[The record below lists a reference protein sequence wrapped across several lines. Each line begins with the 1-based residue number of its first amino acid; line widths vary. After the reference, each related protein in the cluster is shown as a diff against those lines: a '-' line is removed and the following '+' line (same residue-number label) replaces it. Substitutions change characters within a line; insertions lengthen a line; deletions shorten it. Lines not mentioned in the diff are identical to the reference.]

1 MKKYAFN
8 EITLMQ
14 YILAIHGMQVGIGV
28 LQLPRLL
35 AEKAGTDGWI
45 SLVIGW
51 LVALAVSLV
60 IIRVMKYYPE
70 GTILELLSHYFGR
83 WAGKLGALVFCAY
96 FFFFFFIVIVR
107 AVLFLKLWI
116 LPQTPDATIMVL
128 LLIPSFLIVLGG
140 VRILGRYAEL
150 VFYMALWVPFFY
162 LIPLSVSHHWLHLLP
177 VLKESW
183 KNILET
189 SLTTVVSFLGFE
201 TAFFLYPF
209 LQKKQSASK
218 GMIIANILTIFVYL
232 GVTLVC
238 FVFFSPD
245 EITRYNE
252 PTLSVLKVTELR
264 FVERMEIVFL
274 AFYLFILSTTSMP
287 MMYFTIFC
295 SNWLFGTKAFRG
307 HFLVLV
313 AVVVAYVVFF
323 VPTFPQSDK
332 SQKIFGNIAL
342 YLIVGLPFVLWFMLW
357 IKTRSAR
364 RKLA

>member
-1 MKKYAFN
+1 MKKYALN

-28 LQLPRLL
+28 FQLPRLL

-45 SLVIGW
+45 SLFIGW

-60 IIRVMKYYPE
+60 IIRVMRYYPE
-70 GTILELLSHYFGR
+70 GTLLELLSHHFGR

-96 FFFFFFIVIVR
+96 FFYFFFIVIVR

-116 LPQTPDATIMVL
+116 LPQTPDAMIMVL
-128 LLIPSFLIVLGG
+128 ILIPSYLIVPGG

-162 LIPLSVSHHWLHLLP
+162 LLPLSVSHHWLHLLP
-177 VLKESW
+177 LLKEDW
-183 KNILET
+183 KTILET
-189 SLTTVVSFLGFE
+189 SLTTIVSFLGFE

-209 LQKKQSASK
+209 LQQKQSASK
-218 GMIIANILTIFVYL
+218 GMIIANILTMMVYL

-342 YLIVGLPFVLWFMLW
+342 YLIVGFPFVLWFMLW

>member
-1 MKKYAFN
+1 MKKYAVN

-14 YILAIHGMQVGIGV
+14 YILAIHGMQIGIGV

-51 LVALAVSLV
+51 LVSIIVSLV
-60 IIRVMKYYPE
+60 IIRIMKYYPE
-70 GTILELLSHYFGR
+70 GTLLELLSHYFGR
-83 WAGKLGALVFCAY
+83 WAGKLGALVFTAY
-96 FFFFFFIVIVR
+96 FFYFFFIVIVR

-116 LPQTPDATIMVL
+116 LPQTPDFMIMILFLV
-128 LLIPSFLIVLGG
+128 PSYPIVLGG
-140 VRILGRYAEL
+140 VRIMGRYAEL
-150 VFYMALWVPFFY
+150 VFYMALWLPIFY
-162 LIPLSVSHHWLHLLP
+162 LFPLSVSHHWLHLLP

-183 KNILET
+183 KTILET
-189 SLTTVVSFLGFE
+189 SLSTVVSFLGFE

-209 LQKKQSASK
+209 LQKKQSAST
-218 GMIIANILTIFVYL
+218 GMIIANILTMIVYL

-245 EITRYNE
+245 EITQYNE

-264 FVERMEIVFL
+264 FIERMEIVFL
-274 AFYLFILSTTSMP
+274 AFYLFILSTTAMP
-287 MMYFTIFC
+287 MMYMTIFC

-307 HFLVLV
+307 HFLVV
-313 AVVVAYVVFF
+313 AAVVLASIVFF
-323 VPTFPQSDK
+323 VPTFPKSDK
-332 SQKIFGNIAL
+332 SQQIFGDIAL
-342 YLIVGLPFVLWFMLW
+342 YLCFGFPFVLWVLLW
-357 IKTRSAR
+357 MKTRFTR

>member
-14 YILAIHGMQVGIGV
+14 YILTIHGMQVGIGV

-51 LVALAVSLV
+51 LISILVSLV
-60 IIRVMKYYPE
+60 IIKIMKFYPE
-70 GTILELLSHYFGR
+70 GTLLELLSHYFGC

-96 FFFFFFIVIVR
+96 FFYFFFMVTVR

-116 LPQTPDATIMVL
+116 LPQTPDAMIL
-128 LLIPSFLIVLGG
+128 ILFLIPSYLIVLGG

-150 VFYMALWVPFFY
+150 VFYMALWLPVFY
-162 LIPLSVSHHWLHLLP
+162 LVPLSVSHHWLHLLP

-183 KNILET
+183 KTILET
-189 SLTTVVSFLGFE
+189 SLSTVVSFLGFE
-201 TAFFLYPF
+201 TAFFLHPF
-209 LQKKQSASK
+209 LQKKKSAST
-218 GMIIANILTIFVYL
+218 GIIIANLLTMAVYL

-245 EITRYNE
+245 EITKYNE
-252 PTLSVLKVTELR
+252 PTLSVLKVTEFR
-264 FVERMEIVFL
+264 FIERMEIVFL
-274 AFYLFILSTTSMP
+274 AFYLFILSTTAMP
-287 MMYFTIFC
+287 VMYLTIFC

-307 HFLVLV
+307 HFLVV
-313 AVVVAYVVFF
+313 AAVVLAYVGFF

-332 SQKIFGNIAL
+332 SQEIFGNIAL
-342 YLIVGLPFVLWFMLW
+342 YLCFGFPFVLWVLLW

>member
-51 LVALAVSLV
+51 LVSIIVSLV
-60 IIRVMKYYPE
+60 IIRIMKYYPE

-83 WAGKLGALVFCAY
+83 WAGKLGALVFGAY

-107 AVLFLKLWI
+107 SVLFLKLWI
-116 LPQTPDATIMVL
+116 LPQTSDALIMIL
-128 LLIPSFLIVLGG
+128 FLIPKLLIVPGG
-140 VRILGRYAEL
+140 VRIMGRYAEL
-150 VFYMALWVPFFY
+150 VFYMALWLPFFY
-162 LIPLSVSHHWLHLLP
+162 LLPLSVSHHWLHLLP
-177 VLKESW
+177 VMKEGW
-183 KNILET
+183 KTILET
-189 SLTTVVSFLGFE
+189 SLTTVLSFLGFE

-209 LQKKQSASK
+209 LQKKQFASK
-218 GMIIANILTIFVYL
+218 GIIVANILTVIVYL

-245 EITRYNE
+245 EIARYNE
-252 PTLSVLKVTELR
+252 PTLSVLKVTEFR

-274 AFYLFILSTTSMP
+274 AFYLFILSTTAMP

-307 HFLVLV
+307 HFLVV
-313 AVVVAYVVFF
+313 AAVVLAYTLFF

-342 YLIVGLPFVLWFMLW
+342 YLCFVLPFALWFLLW
-357 IKTRSAR
+357 MKTRSAR

>member
-83 WAGKLGALVFCAY
+83 WAGKLGAIVFCAY

-107 AVLFLKLWI
+107 SVLFLKLWI

-128 LLIPSFLIVLGG
+128 ILIPSYLIALGG
-140 VRILGRYAEL
+140 VRILGRYSEL

-189 SLTTVVSFLGFE
+189 SLTTVVSFLGVE

-218 GMIIANILTIFVYL
+218 GMIIANILTISVYL
-232 GVTLVC
+232 GVTFVC

-252 PTLSVLKVTELR
+252 PTLSILKVTELR

-287 MMYFTIFC
+287 MMYLTTFC

-313 AVVVAYVVFF
+313 AIVVAYVVFF

-342 YLIVGLPFVLWFMLW
+342 YLIVGFPFVLWFLLW
-357 IKTRSAR
+357 MKTRSAR
-364 RKLA
+364 RKLT